1 MKRFILKESILGEG
15 QKKKKSSTI
24 RLGVTLVSAVKIP
37 ILRTSPC
44 FYSEVVGVA
53 SSVFLS
59 DSSFSLPNSASL

>member
-15 QKKKKSSTI
+15 QKKFSTI

-37 ILRTSPC
+37 VLRTSPC

-53 SSVFLS
+53 SSVFLG

>member
-15 QKKKKSSTI
+15 QKKKSSTI
-24 RLGVTLVSAVKIP
+24 RLGVTLVSAVMIP
-37 ILRTSPC
+37 VPRTSPC

-53 SSVFLS
+53 SSVFLG